1 MPVTAAPDA
10 ASAVMAW
17 LPSPVRPL
25 TGERVQVAPLAEV
38 QTAAAMVPPDEP
50 NRAAAVNRER
60 KREVSRGV
68 NPGVNPVAIVVIVR
82 RWNVRYHKR
91 QALK

>member
-1 MPVTAAPDA
+1 
-10 ASAVMAW
+10 MAW

-50 NRAAAVNRER
+50 DRAAAVKPPPLAVSACEADPGAGALNGTGCQGLAAVAGALGER
-60 KREVSRGV
+60 LVAVRG
-68 NPGVNPVAIVVIVR
+68 GLLA
-82 RWNVRYHKR
+82 
-91 QALK
+91 